1 MEEQEYLAHP
11 IHALVQTI
19 QATFDSEAF
28 NDSSVT
34 ESTRNTMLRE
44 RTAIVVKQIALA
56 LASTPGSIVAVAPL
70 GSLYN
75 ALTNVAHEVNQFVA
89 TKNVGHLVNAASHI
103 DPCLQSMWAF
113 PAIYSDAGQAAVPA
127 LIAEV
132 QKSSQAAMA
141 LLEKQKGELAA
152 EVRKLQDEVTAQTV
166 KVAELTSTIATQRA
180 SALETSAAM
189 QLDYTDREAIRKAT
203 FETALSS
210 AQATLA
216 EYTRG
221 FQADAGEVLANM
233 KVNDI
238 EADKLLGII
247 GNKGV
252 TTNFKTVAEAEAK
265 VANLWRWITAGLFAL
280 GLGGIIWNYYTFQD
294 SPAPISLTASLI
306 HFLSVFAIAPVAW
319 YTGRESARHRT
330 NAEHARKM
338 ELELFSVGPFIA
350 ALPEADRHQILS
362 QLVPKYFGTV
372 TPAGESIE
380 PLAIKAITEGVA
392 VAVKGLKAGG

>member
-1 MEEQEYLAHP
+1 LYSSLASVAQELNQVIVGGNIAYLA
-11 IHALVQTI
+11 
-19 QATFDSEAF
+19 
-28 NDSSVT
+28 N
-34 ESTRNTMLRE
+34 
-44 RTAIVVKQIALA
+44 
-56 LASTPGSIVAVAPL
+56 AS
-70 GSLYN
+70 
-75 ALTNVAHEVNQFVA
+75 
-89 TKNVGHLVNAASHI
+89 SHI
-103 DPCLQSMWAF
+103 DACLQYLWAF
-113 PAIYSDAGQAAVPA
+113 PPLYSNSGQAGVPA
-127 LIAEV
+127 LVAEV
-132 QKSSQAAMA
+132 QKSAQAAIA
-141 LLEKQKGELAA
+141 LLTKQKSELDV
-152 EVRKLQDEVTAQTV
+152 EVQKLQDEVTAQTV

-189 QLDYTDREAIRKAT
+189 QLDYTDREAIRKTT

-238 EADKLLGII
+238 KADELLGII

-252 TTNFKTVAEAEAK
+252 TTNFKTVAEAETK
-265 VANLWRWITAGLFAL
+265 QANKWRWFTAILFGLGLFAV
-280 GLGGIIWNYYTFQD
+280 GWNYYRIQSNPEQFVD
-294 SPAPISLTASLI
+294 LVPSLL
-306 HFLSVFAIAPVAW
+306 HFLSVFVIAPIAW
-319 YTGRESARHRT
+319 YTGRESARHRS

-338 ELELFSVGPFIA
+338 ELELASVGPFIA

-372 TPAGESIE
+372 IPNGESIE